1 MVDTLK
7 LPETAVQKTARALT
21 EWRERAH
28 RVPLGTYSG
37 YTWVRPVVPL
47 KLN

>member
-1 MVDTLK
+1 MVK
-7 LPETAVQKTARALT
+7 IPKIPETAVQKTARALT

-37 YTWVRPVVPL
+37 YTWVRPVAPP
-47 KLN
+47 KPN